1 MKLTDDM
8 IDRIDEMDN
17 AVYQM
22 CLVFLQLNDTD
33 DVDSKFPWNI
43 SIIGEIYDLTVR
55 ILRNNQYQVCN
66 PCLEKQKD
74 GSNSYCGIKECGFKE
89 CKLHP

>member
-1 MKLTDDM
+1 MDMTNEM

-22 CLVFLQLNDTD
+22 CLVFLHLNYADDADT
-33 DVDSKFPWNI
+33 KFPWDI
-43 SIIGEIYDLTVR
+43 SIIGEIYDDAVR
-55 ILRNNQYQVCN
+55 ILRKNHYKICD
-66 PCLEKQKD
+66 PCMIEQED
-74 GSNSYCGIKECGFKE
+74 GGRIYCDTSECGFKE